1 MLPDSMLVGLFVV
14 TSVGL
19 TMGTGY
25 TKYAEAKESLG
36 DKRPDPDFLNHVWHV
51 LGVPPQRLLA
61 WHRRYRAWF

>member
-1 MLPDSMLVGLFVV
+1 MLVGLFVV

-25 TKYAEAKESLG
+25 TKYVEAKESLG
-36 DKRPDPDFLNHVWHV
+36 DKRPVPDFLNHVWHV